1 MNLAPLHRL
10 RDGRPWLTN
19 VALCLLGFGM
29 FLAMRQFP
37 NEYDHYTVNFSGLSA
52 ILVILYAGA
61 VGITLTQPTNRATFG
76 IIVGFAIFFNAT
88 VYMGDPFTSSDLYRY
103 VWDGIVQH
111 AHINPYRYIP
121 ADPALQFLREP
132 NQDIYDNINRKEYAR
147 TIYPPIAQMI
157 YWLVTFVS
165 PTVAAMKLGMLS
177 FIAGSAA
184 VLLALLRHLGRRR
197 EEILLF
203 LWCPALVWEIALV
216 GHIDAA
222 VIFFICLALLFR
234 YRSQPLWT
242 GVFLGLAIFTKFYPA
257 VLFPALYTRRD
268 WKMPAAIVGIGAAGY
283 ALYSSAGALVLG
295 FAAGYSK
302 EEGMDTGTRYYLLQQ
317 VQRFP
322 WLHALPMSLYLV
334 FCALV
339 FGVLTLWA
347 WKKAT
352 IEVVRP
358 EHYSWIHG
366 PVFLRISA
374 AFAFALM
381 LLFSP
386 HYPWYVLWLVPF
398 YTLLPE
404 LPMLTYVCLLFFLLN
419 TVYGDPAKKLFEGNQ
434 MLYASVAA
442 MFLLQWALRKW
453 RLWEFLHAGDRAQA
467 AEVRP

>member
-1 MNLAPLHRL
+1 MNLATLHKL

-19 VALCLLGFGM
+19 AALCLLGFGM

-52 ILVILYAGA
+52 ILVLLYAGA
-61 VGITLTQPTNRATFG
+61 VGIILTQPTNRATFG
-76 IIVGFAIFFNAT
+76 IIIGFAIFFNAT

-121 ADPALQFLREP
+121 ADSALKFLQVQ
-132 NQDIYDNINRKEYAR
+132 NQDIYESINRKEYAR
-147 TIYPPIAQMI
+147 TIYPPVAQII

-165 PTVAAMKLGMLS
+165 PTVQAMKLGMLA
-177 FIAGSAA
+177 FIAGSAV
-184 VLLALLRHLGRRR
+184 VLLKLLKHLGRRR
-197 EEILLF
+197 EDILLF

-222 VIFFICLALLFR
+222 IIFFVCLALLFR
-234 YRSQPLWT
+234 YRNQPLWT

-268 WKMPAAIVGIGAAGY
+268 WKMPAVIVAIGAVGY
-283 ALYSSAGALVLG
+283 ALYSSAGKYVLG

-317 VQRFP
+317 AQHLP
-322 WLHALPMSLYLV
+322 GLHNLPMQVYLV

-339 FGVLTLWA
+339 LAALTLWA
-347 WKKAT
+347 WRSAT
-352 IEVVRP
+352 TEIVP
-358 EHYSWIHG
+358 DQPYGWMGG
-366 PVFLRISA
+366 PAFLRIAA

-404 LPMLTYVCLLFFLLN
+404 VPMLAYVCLVFFLSN
-419 TVYGDPAKKLFEGNQ
+419 TVYGDPAKELFKGSQ
-434 MLYASVAA
+434 MLYGSVAA

-453 RLWEFLHAGDRAQA
+453 RLWEFFHAGNRPQGS
-467 AEVRP
+467 EVAR

>member
-1 MNLAPLHRL
+1 MNIAALHKL
-10 RDGRPWLTN
+10 RDGRPWFTN
-19 VALCLLGFGM
+19 AALCLLGFGM

-52 ILVILYAGA
+52 ILVLLYAGA
-61 VGITLTQPTNRATFG
+61 VGIILTQPTNRATFR

-103 VWDGIVQH
+103 VWDGVVQH

-121 ADPALQFLREP
+121 ADPALRFLRGP
-132 NQDIYDNINRKEYAR
+132 NQDIYENINRKEYAR

-157 YWLVTFVS
+157 YWLATFIS
-165 PTVAAMKLGMLS
+165 PTVEAMKLVMLA

-184 VLLALLRHLGRRR
+184 VLLALLKRLGRQK
-197 EEILLF
+197 EDILLF
-203 LWCPALVWEIALV
+203 VWCPALVWEIALV

-222 VIFFICLALLFR
+222 IIFFICLAILFR
-234 YRSQPLWT
+234 YKNQPLWT

-257 VLFPALYTRRD
+257 VLFPALYMRRD
-268 WKMPAAIVGIGAAGY
+268 WKMPAVIAAIGAAGY
-283 ALYSSAGALVLG
+283 AMYSSAGSLVLG

-317 VQRFP
+317 AQRLP
-322 WLHALPMSLYLV
+322 GLHSLPMSVYLI

-339 FGVLTLWA
+339 FGALTLWA
-347 WKKAT
+347 WRKAT
-352 IEVVRP
+352 VEVVP
-358 EHYSWIHG
+358 QQTYGWMQAPI
-366 PVFLRISA
+366 FLRIAA

-398 YTLLPE
+398 YTLLPG
-404 LPMLTYVCLLFFLLN
+404 LPMMTYVCLLFFLLN

-434 MLYASVAA
+434 MLYGSVAA
-442 MFLLQWALRKW
+442 MFLLQWALQKW
-453 RLWEFLHAGDRAQA
+453 RVWEFFHAGNRTSGI
-467 AEVRP
+467 EVRH